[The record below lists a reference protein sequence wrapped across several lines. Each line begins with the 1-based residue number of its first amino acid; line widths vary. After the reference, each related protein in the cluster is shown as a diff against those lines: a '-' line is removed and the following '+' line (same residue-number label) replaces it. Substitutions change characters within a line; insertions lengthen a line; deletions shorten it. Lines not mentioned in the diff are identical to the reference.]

1 MEKNENLCW
10 TSQYK
15 ITNVKDSPDL
25 YHISATNTTA
35 GKTTDICFYLSK
47 NVLGKTMPRKGESI
61 RFLTK
66 GRNSLDD
73 VCGMFL
79 DSFPFVSL
87 DRHTI
92 TFVPKSHHVQRN
104 QGQTVLHKSFMRE
117 YE

>member
-25 YHISATNTTA
+25 YHINATTITA
-35 GKTTDICFYLSK
+35 GEKTDICFYLAKS
-47 NVLGKTMPRKGESI
+47 VLGKAMPREGESI

-79 DSFPFVSL
+79 ASFPFVSL
-87 DRHTI
+87 DHRTI

-104 QGQTVLHKSFMRE
+104 QGQTVLRKSFMRE